1 MLTSPHPNQV
11 RSACE
16 RCRQLKLRCLR
27 HASTKS
33 ACARCTRLSL
43 HCQTGSQRRIGRPKR
58 DISRKKQHEEPRTAE
73 LCDTDFRFVD
83 DSAKVT
89 ADRDW
94 PTFGISPF
102 KSTPFEKLILPSEN
116 LPFLHGLQQQDYN
129 LVSTIASSRPQTDSS
144 NAHFEALSKINV
156 DLHDLCNSI
165 FRHAVGM
172 NFESFVRFNDFQG
185 MKAFKIIMR
194 TAQDYLG
201 VIKSVHR
208 MIGTRKPAG
217 EVSCVNATDHTSEA
231 LREDGCATLLE
242 IPTPVLSTAGPV
254 SYEHEPPSLEPDAF
268 QLPPATQALD
278 MPLAFLVISCFVQL
292 VRLLEF
298 VITMMHAHITDNT
311 LGVHL
316 SAAHMSFADVAIV
329 DFSSQAL
336 LAIELTQHT
345 FGQIQLVLGL
355 PSPWSRKSIWTGL
368 IAAQKYRDMLN
379 AELGV
384 VDGLWT
390 TRPARLMETIGESK
404 EALVTCSIA
413 GDW

>member
-1 MLTSPHPNQV
+1 M
-11 RSACE
+11 E
-16 RCRQLKLRCLR
+16 
-27 HASTKS
+27 S
-33 ACARCTRLSL
+33 ACARCTRHSL

-58 DISRKKQHEEPRTAE
+58 DISRKKQHKEPQTAE
-73 LCDTDFRFVD
+73 LCDTDFRFLD
-83 DSAKVT
+83 DSAQGT
-89 ADRDW
+89 ADMDW

-102 KSTPFEKLILPSEN
+102 KSTTSEKLILPSDN
-116 LPFLHGLQQQDYN
+116 QPLFHGLQQQDFN
-129 LVSTIASSRPQTDSS
+129 LVSTIALSRSQTDSS
-144 NAHFEALSKINV
+144 NVHFEALSKINV
-156 DLHDLCNSI
+156 ELHDLCNSI
-165 FRHAVGM
+165 FRHPVGV

-185 MKAFKIIMR
+185 MRAFKIIMR
-194 TAQDYLG
+194 TAQDYLV
-201 VIKSVHR
+201 VIKSVRR
-208 MIGTRKPAG
+208 MIGTRKPSA
-217 EVSCVNATDHTSEA
+217 EASCVNTTDLTPEV

-242 IPTPVLSTAGPV
+242 SPNPVLSTAGPI

-268 QLPPATQALD
+268 QLPPGTQALD
-278 MPLAFLVISCFVQL
+278 MPLAFLIISCFVQL

-298 VITMMHAHITDNT
+298 VVTIMHAHITDNT
-311 LGVHL
+311 PGVHL
-316 SAAHMSFADVAIV
+316 PAAHMSFADVAIV

-355 PSPWSRKSIWTGL
+355 PSPWSRKVIWTGL
-368 IAAQKYRDMLN
+368 ITAQKYRDMLN

-390 TRPARLMETIGESK
+390 TRPARLMETISETK